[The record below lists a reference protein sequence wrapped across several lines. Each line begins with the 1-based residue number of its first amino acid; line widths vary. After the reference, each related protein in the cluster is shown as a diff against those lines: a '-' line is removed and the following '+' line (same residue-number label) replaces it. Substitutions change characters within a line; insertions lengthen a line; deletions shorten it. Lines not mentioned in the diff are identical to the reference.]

1 MNMEVQLTDDQQTFV
16 RQAIERGRYTR
27 EEEAI
32 EDALALWEERERR
45 RLEILVA
52 VDFAEASFA
61 RGEGDFVTTDAQA
74 DHLFEQVKSE
84 GLRLFAARAN
94 NR

>member
-1 MNMEVQLTDDQQTFV
+1 MEVQLTDDQQSFV

-32 EDALALWEERERR
+32 ADALALWEERERR

-61 RGEGDFVTTDAQA
+61 RGEGEVVTTDAEAAQ
-74 DHLFEQVKSE
+74 LFEDIKAE
-84 GLRLFAARAN
+84 GMRLFASKAN